1 LTKVLILGS
10 TGLLGNQLV
19 SYFQKQ
25 KKINKFTLYIT
36 SRSKSKKSDT
46 IYFDALIEK
55 TFKNI
60 TFYKPD
66 FIINCIGLIKPFV
79 NVNSTISLINCL
91 EINSILPMKLSEYF
105 KNSKIIHFTTDG
117 VFDGKKGNY
126 IETDTHSSSDFYG
139 ISKSLGE
146 NVASN
151 VMNLRCS
158 IIGFEKN
165 TNYSLLNWYWKNKD
179 KKINGYKN
187 YIWNGITTDVLS
199 KICMGIINK
208 NLFLNGTFHISTSDK
223 ISKYELLCLLN
234 KYLNDNKSK
243 IKAINSNVAF
253 DGSLRTIH
261 KNFNLK
267 IWKAAGY
274 KRIPKINFLIKKLVN
289 YQKAHS

>member
-25 KKINKFTLYIT
+25 KKLNKFTLYIT

-46 IYFDALIEK
+46 IYFDALVEK
-55 TFKNI
+55 TFQNI
-60 TFYKPD
+60 IFFNPD
-66 FIINCIGLIKPFV
+66 FVINCIGLINSRV
-79 NVNSTISLINCL
+79 NLNLTSSLINCL
-91 EINSILPMKLSEYF
+91 KINSILPIKLSDYF

-126 IETDTHSSSDFYG
+126 VENDTHSCPDFYG
-139 ISKSLGE
+139 RSKSLGE
-146 NVASN
+146 VARSN

-165 TNYSLLNWYWKNKD
+165 TNYSFLNWYWKNKD
-179 KKINGYKN
+179 NKINGYKN
-187 YIWNGITTDVLS
+187 YIWNGITSNALS
-199 KICMGIINK
+199 KICMGIVSK
-208 NLFLNGTFHISTSDK
+208 NLFLNGTFHILPSDK
-223 ISKYELLCLLN
+223 ISKYELLCLFN
-234 KYLNDNKSK
+234 KYLNSNKSK
-243 IKAINSNVAF
+243 IKAINSNLAF
-253 DGSLRTIH
+253 DRSLRTIH

-274 KRIPKINFLIKKLVN
+274 KKIPKINFLIKELIE
-289 YQKAHS
+289 QII

>member
-1 LTKVLILGS
+1 MTKVLILGS

-25 KKINKFTLYIT
+25 KKLNKFTLYIT

-46 IYFDALIEK
+46 IYFDALVEK
-55 TFKNI
+55 TFQNI
-60 TFYKPD
+60 IFFNPD
-66 FIINCIGLIKPFV
+66 FVINCIGLIKPRI
-79 NVNSTISLINCL
+79 NVDSKLSLINCFK
-91 EINSILPMKLSEYF
+91 INSILPIQLSKYF

-126 IETDTHSSSDFYG
+126 IETDEHSCSDFYG
-139 ISKSLGE
+139 VSKSLGE
-146 NVASN
+146 VALSN

-179 KKINGYKN
+179 NKINGYKN
-187 YIWNGITTDVLS
+187 HIWNGITSDVLS

-208 NLFLNGTFHISTSDK
+208 NLFLNGTFHITTSDK
-223 ISKYELLCLLN
+223 ISKYELLCLFN
-234 KYLNDNKSK
+234 KYLNSNKSK
-243 IKAINSNVAF
+243 IKAINSNIAF

-261 KNFNLK
+261 KDFNLK

-274 KRIPKINFLIKKLVN
+274 KSVPNINFLFKNLIN
-289 YQKAHS
+289 YQKIHG